1 LLVLADYLITKNNLV
16 PLKIH
21 TQSDTLIGFYGDY
34 KIYGKE
40 KDSITIV
47 ILGDSHLRFS
57 DKDSNKNQAYF
68 LHQLLQKSGIS
79 ARIVVYGYGGYSFL
93 QSFLYFDKFLKKFNP
108 DIILYQLYSGNDFY
122 DLLRNDDRPTIDVTN
137 QKIQNPYWINFRPNN
152 ENTSYPKDSRIAH
165 IIFNSIPKTK
175 IALQNKVLKHNFKVN
190 NFNKGSAKEF
200 SQKMKLAKSNVLQE
214 KYSYLSQFLQQ
225 YLLSEIVGNEY
236 FSVLSHKTKY
246 SLQIVNQIVPKTK
259 IYFINL
265 PSAANLNA
273 IPQNYVE
280 DYNSVITQN
289 DIQPSDIRKL
299 EDSCMSILTKYL
311 KLYPNFQ
318 EYILN
323 DVLNP
328 STHQSDIFDETMH
341 LNPKGRELV
350 GKEMFKIVKK
360 ELSL

>member
-1 LLVLADYLITKNNLV
+1 MLVIGDYLITKNNLV

-21 TQSDTLIGFYGDY
+21 THADTLIGFYGDY

-57 DKDSNKNQAYF
+57 DKDSNRNQAYF
-68 LHQLLQKSGIS
+68 LQQLIQKSGIS

-93 QSFLYFDKFLKKFNP
+93 QSFLYFDKFLKKFKP

-122 DLLRNDDRPTIDVTN
+122 DLLRNDDRPTIDVAS

-175 IALQNKVLKHNFKVN
+175 IVLQNKVLNHNFKVN
-190 NFNKGSAKEF
+190 SFKKESAKEL

-225 YLLSEIVGNEY
+225 YLLYKIVGNEF

-259 IYFINL
+259 TYFINL
-265 PSAANLNA
+265 PSAAYLNA
-273 IPQNYVE
+273 ISQKYVE
-280 DYNSVITQN
+280 DYNSVINQN
-289 DIQPSDIRKL
+289 DIQPSEIRKL
-299 EDSCMSILTKYL
+299 EDSCMSILSEYL
-311 KLYPNFQ
+311 KFYPNFQ
-318 EYILN
+318 GYILN
-323 DVLNP
+323 EALNP
-328 STHQSDIFDETMH
+328 STHQTDIFDESMH
-341 LNPKGRELV
+341 LNTKGRELV
-350 GKEMFKIVKK
+350 AKEMFKIVKK